1 MPRQEKAEERTI
13 LNRPDYGD
21 ATPGDVAKSLL
32 RPIGPRPNAP
42 ERNPEDQGDNSEQ
55 RRSPGIE

>member
-1 MPRQEKAEERTI
+1 MPRHEKAEERTI

-21 ATPGDVAKSLL
+21 ATPGDVARSLL

-42 ERNPEDQGDNSEQ
+42 DRDSEGHGNDSEQ
-55 RRSPGIE
+55 RRAPGIE